1 MKLRGLWPEKIY
13 KPPNTIFTSCFPPK
27 PYKVYHTNLNKYH
40 FEVRGSV
47 QTGDFV
53 PASPD
58 GSKSSC
64 PDTGIKYIPKYQPTP
79 TGTTTSGGPSAT
91 PTGLPYAGKG
101 YLNGFPSAGTEKKG
115 CLISGGTWYTT
126 GTCATYTATASGM
139 RHNILLCKYDD

>member
-1 MKLRGLWPEKIY
+1 M
-13 KPPNTIFTSCFPPK
+13 
-27 PYKVYHTNLNKYH
+27 
-40 FEVRGSV
+40 RGSV

-53 PASPD
+53 SAPPD

-64 PDTGIKYIPKYQPTP
+64 PATGIKYIPKYLPAP

-101 YLNGFPSAGTEKKG
+101 YLNAFPAAGTDKKG
-115 CLISGGTWYTT
+115 CLIGAGTWYTT

-139 RHNILLCKYDD
+139 LSNIPLCKFDD